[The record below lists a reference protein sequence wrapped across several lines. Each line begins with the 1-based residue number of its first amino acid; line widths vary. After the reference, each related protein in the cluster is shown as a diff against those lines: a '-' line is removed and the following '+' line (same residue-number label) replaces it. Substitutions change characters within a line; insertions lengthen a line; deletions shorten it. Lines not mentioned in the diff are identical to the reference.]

1 MGRPDATV
9 VQLCSVG
16 FSSAVSGTGRISGWF
31 AGAGRDSG
39 AAAGVGVKLRKLR
52 WG

>member
-16 FSSAVSGTGRISGWF
+16 FSSAVFGAGRISGWL
-31 AGAGRDSG
+31 AGAGRDGG
-39 AAAGVGVKLRKLR
+39 AAAGAGGKLRKLR